1 MKLIFAIVRSDNEDD
16 VAVALSKAGYELTKL
31 NTTGGFL
38 RRGNVTLMIG
48 TEDENLEN
56 VIEIIRSECGN
67 RQKIKVDMPFISGAG
82 YINNYSTLTQE
93 IMVGGATIFVTDVSR
108 FEHF

>member
-1 MKLIFAIVRSDNEDD
+1 MKLIFAIVRSDNEDE
-16 VAVALSKAGYELTKL
+16 VADALTRTGYVITKL

-48 TEDENLEN
+48 TEDEKVDN
-56 VIEIIRSECGN
+56 VIEIIRSECGS

-82 YINNYSTLTQE
+82 YLSYATVPHE
-93 IMVGGATIFVTDVSR
+93 IMVGGATIFVTDVTR